1 MMTMEMVME
10 LLGTLGDTV
19 DVYVRADEVRVT
31 VEDFEGFDDDYEE
44 VDRDYDED
52 AVDAVYDA
60 LSDTCDSEDGD
71 YYHYFQ
77 FDGFTVVWGY
87 ASMDI

>member
-1 MMTMEMVME
+1 MMTMEMVLE
-10 LLGTLGDTV
+10 LLGTLGDDV
-19 DVYVRADEVRVT
+19 DVRVRADVVHVT
-31 VEDFEGFDDDYEE
+31 VEDFEGFDDDWCE
-44 VDRDYDED
+44 VDRIYNDD

-60 LSDTCDSEDGD
+60 LSDACDSEEGD

-77 FDGFTVVWGY
+77 FDGFTVKWGY

>member
-1 MMTMEMVME
+1 MMTLEMVMA
-10 LLGTLGDTV
+10 LVGTLGDDVTV
-19 DVYVRADEVRVT
+19 DVRGDEVHVT
-31 VEDFEGFDDDYEE
+31 VEDFEGFDDDYCE
-44 VDRDYDED
+44 VDRDYDDD
-52 AVDAVYDA
+52 AVDTVYEA
-60 LSDTCDSEDGD
+60 LSDACDSEEGD

>member
-1 MMTMEMVME
+1 MEMVLE
-10 LLGTLGDTV
+10 LLGTLGDDV
-19 DVYVRADEVRVT
+19 DVHVCADEVCVT
-31 VEDFEGFDDDYEE
+31 VEDFIGFDDEFEE

-52 AVDAVYDA
+52 AVDAVYDT
-60 LSDTCDSEDGD
+60 LSDACDSKEGD

>member
-10 LLGTLGDTV
+10 LLGTLGDDV
-19 DVYVRADEVRVT
+19 DVHVHADVVRVT
-31 VEDFEGFDDDYEE
+31 VEDFEGFDDDCEE

-60 LSDTCDSEDGD
+60 LSDACDSEEGD
-71 YYHYFQ
+71 YYHYFH

>member
-10 LLGTLGDTV
+10 LLGTLGDDV
-19 DVYVRADEVRVT
+19 DIHVRADVVRVT
-31 VEDFEGFDDDYEE
+31 VEDFEGFDDDFEE

-60 LSDTCDSEDGD
+60 LSDACDSEEGD

-77 FDGFTVVWGY
+77 FEGFTVVWGY